1 MFYFYFINTINNIII
16 YYTILLILIS
26 HHTHHIMILKH
37 VHLFGLLLLSLLLAS
52 FLGKYINIGEDSAV
66 DGFENTHTGG
76 KLSFSQVDETGN
88 DSSDNVV
95 QPHGAG
101 GGDSLGDGL
110 GDGLGVA
117 FDNIL
122 PANIGNT
129 METFI
134 SPIIGNFEGLA
145 NDDRGTSSLG
155 ISKDTIPPGQG
166 HLYVLKS
173 QVVPPTTCPICPTA
187 GVGGGGSSG
196 GGGNLEDTGSGL
208 SNGLGSAFSS
218 NGGGS
223 SGGSSK
229 CPPCPACARCPEPSF
244 DCKKVPNY
252 SIGQNGAMSVPRP
265 VLADFSQ
272 FGM

>member
-1 MFYFYFINTINNIII
+1 
-16 YYTILLILIS
+16 
-26 HHTHHIMILKH
+26 MILKH

-76 KLSFSQVDETGN
+76 KLSFSQVDDDTA

-95 QPHGAG
+95 QQPNGAG
-101 GGDSLGDGL
+101 GGNSL

-145 NDDRGTSSLG
+145 NDDRDASSLG
-155 ISKDTIPPGQG
+155 ISRDQIPPGQG

-173 QVVPPTTCPICPTA
+173 QVVPPTTCPICPTV
-187 GVGGGGSSG
+187 GVGGGGGGGS

-252 SIGQNGAMSVPRP
+252 SIGQNGAMGVPRP

>member
-1 MFYFYFINTINNIII
+1 
-16 YYTILLILIS
+16 
-26 HHTHHIMILKH
+26 MILKH

-76 KLSFSQVDETGN
+76 KLSFSQVDDDTA

-95 QPHGAG
+95 QQPNGAG
-101 GGDSLGDGL
+101 GGNSL

-145 NDDRGTSSLG
+145 NDDRDASSLG
-155 ISKDTIPPGQG
+155 ISRDQIPPGQG

-173 QVVPPTTCPICPTA
+173 QVVPPTTCPICPTV
-187 GVGGGGSSG
+187 GVGGGGSSGGGG

-252 SIGQNGAMSVPRP
+252 SIGQNGAMGVPRP

>member
-1 MFYFYFINTINNIII
+1 
-16 YYTILLILIS
+16 
-26 HHTHHIMILKH
+26 MILKH

-76 KLSFSQVDETGN
+76 TLGFSQVDDG
-88 DSSDNVV
+88 SDNVL
-95 QPHGAG
+95 QQTHDG
-101 GGDSLGDGL
+101 GGGL

-145 NDDRGTSSLG
+145 NDDRDTSSLG
-155 ISKDTIPPGQG
+155 ISKDQIPPGQG

-173 QVVPPTTCPICPTA
+173 QVVPPTTCPVCPT
-187 GVGGGGSSG
+187 VGGGGSDGGGS
-196 GGGNLEDTGSGL
+196 GGGNLKDTGSGL

-218 NGGGS
+218 DGGES

-252 SIGQNGAMSVPRP
+252 SIGQNGAMGVPRP